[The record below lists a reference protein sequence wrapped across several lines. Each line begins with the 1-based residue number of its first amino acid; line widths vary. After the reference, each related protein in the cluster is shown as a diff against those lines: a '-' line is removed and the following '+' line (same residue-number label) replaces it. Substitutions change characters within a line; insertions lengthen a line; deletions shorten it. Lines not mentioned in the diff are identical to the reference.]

1 MKNLR
6 NQKTGQDFPVRIIFT
21 LIMAGVG
28 SFMLLP
34 FAWMISASF
43 KLPVDI
49 WNFPVDW
56 IPDYWYPDN
65 YIYVFNMRVSVQHL
79 YFNSIKV
86 TALSVLGAA
95 FTSTLAAYGYSRI
108 RFAGRDLLFLAVIAT
123 LMIPRQVLYVPRFI
137 MFSWFDK
144 LIPMMDHHNSLILPG
159 LFSAFG
165 LFLLRQ
171 FFLKVP
177 QELSESAMIDGAG
190 HMRIWLH
197 IMLPLAKPAIATFII
212 ITFTHH
218 WNDYESPLIFIRTP
232 ELATIPLGLANF
244 ADERGLQYHYI
255 MALSSLAIVP
265 MFLIFLVGQKLFVR
279 GLTAGAIKE

>member
-1 MKNLR
+1 
-6 NQKTGQDFPVRIIFT
+6 
-21 LIMAGVG
+21 
-28 SFMLLP
+28 MLLP

-65 YIYVFNMRVSVQHL
+65 YLYVFNMSVSVLRL
-79 YFNSIKV
+79 YFNSLKV
-86 TALSVLGAA
+86 TLLSVLGATL
-95 FTSTLAAYGYSRI
+95 TSTLAAYGYSRI
-108 RFAGRDLLFLAVIAT
+108 RFPGRDLMFLAVIAT

-137 MFSWFDK
+137 MFTWFDK
-144 LIPMMDHHNSLILPG
+144 VIPMMDHHNSLILPG

-190 HMRIWLH
+190 HLRIWYH

-212 ITFTHH
+212 IVFTHH
-218 WNDYESPLIFIRTP
+218 WNDYESPLIFIRNP

-255 MALSSLAIVP
+255 MALSALAIVP
-265 MFLIFLVGQKLFVR
+265 MFVVFLIGQKLFVR
-279 GLTAGAIKE
+279 GLTAGALKG